1 MNLISKAASSSA
13 SSSSGGS
20 SSSGAM
26 VLRGGLNGRAANQR
40 SSQKKIIT
48 STDLRIIE
56 DVDRLLNL
64 PIPSSSS
71 SSSSHAV
78 SRSGGLPTL
87 QEDEEEQEDDDGNE
101 DKVDL
106 LQGFNATIPSA
117 RARKLARRKRRA
129 ILSEKQL
136 GITIGVNEL
145 GLKERGVLATSSS
158 INSNNSNRILSLA
171 SDNGQYVIESIEST
185 PKKRIIK
192 SKRRSSF
199 MPTPLRDTTSS
210 SSRHSSLH
218 PTDASTLSQSTIQE
232 EGNPSSSHQRKAG
245 GAIVQEQ
252 EEEEEELLT
261 KPELEQEIKEIN
273 LDKESLNVRRKLTMK
288 DLNIL
293 EEKIRKLDVLKD
305 ELGQRLLELKE
316 EELELDDEREL
327 LFNMLFISLCDDAR
341 EMSIVRGYGTAHT
354 DLIFNFFPPVCFSI
368 LYTTTGKRSPR
379 VYRTIL
385 GNDLQSKEYKID

>member
-1 MNLISKAASSSA
+1 
-13 SSSSGGS
+13 
-20 SSSGAM
+20 M
-26 VLRGGLNGRAANQR
+26 VLRGRLNGRAANQR

-71 SSSSHAV
+71 SSHAV

-87 QEDEEEQEDDDGNE
+87 QEDEEEDNNGEEEEDNE

-145 GLKERGVLATSSS
+145 GLKERGALATSS
-158 INSNNSNRILSLA
+158 NNNNNNNNNRILSLA

-185 PKKRIIK
+185 PKKRVIK

-199 MPTPLRDTTSS
+199 MPTPLRDTTT

-218 PTDASTLSQSTIQE
+218 PTDPSTLSSSTIQE
-232 EGNPSSSHQRKAG
+232 EGNPSLSSSHQRKPG
-245 GAIVQEQ
+245 GGGGGIA
-252 EEEEEELLT
+252 EEEREEEGEGEELLT

-316 EELELDDEREL
+316 EELELDDEREFAFCFFSPL
-327 LFNMLFISLCDDAR
+327 ETFNTFRFPLPHPTCHLSLCEGAGKWR
-341 EMSIVRGYGTAHT
+341 MPNLLGYRTAHT
-354 DLIFNFFPPVCFSI
+354 DVNF
-368 LYTTTGKRSPR
+368 
-379 VYRTIL
+379 
-385 GNDLQSKEYKID
+385 